1 MAYTEPTIEDLKA
14 RFPAFASVPGP
25 TLTMILNEAIATV
38 GEEWLERD
46 RAPAQLY
53 YAAHLLASE
62 GATDGGQ
69 SAVSGPIKRDR
80 VGDVETEFAGMS
92 AEGAGT
98 MGFGS
103 TAYGRAYL
111 RLLRLN
117 FPAIAVV

>member
-14 RFPAFASVPGP
+14 RFPAFASVPDP
-25 TLTMILNEAIATV
+25 TLTMILNEAIAAV
-38 GEEWLERD
+38 GELWLERD

-69 SAVSGPIKRDR
+69 SAVSGSIKRDK
-80 VGDVETEFAGMS
+80 VGDVETEFAGAVVS
-92 AEGAGT
+92 GNDPS
-98 MGFGS
+98 GFGS
-103 TAYGRAYL
+103 TAYGRAYQ

-117 FPAIAVV
+117 FPAVAVV